1 MQNDVEHREPSE
13 RIRAHDTRTLPGGHF
28 RDWTYGATRGAVTTF
43 AIVAGAVGADLQS
56 TAILVVGLA
65 SLLANGFALAARNFI
80 ASKKYTFFPTES
92 PLEAAR
98 VTFTACT
105 GCGLIPLVAYPAG
118 LTVCTLAAASSF
130 FVIGV
135 MKSRSLRIEWW
146 RSGLNNLLIGL
157 SAAAL
162 AFGAGH
168 TLQTLISAH

>member
-1 MQNDVEHREPSE
+1 LRWQQE
-13 RIRAHDTRTLPGGHF
+13 I
-28 RDWTYGATRGAVTTF
+28 
-43 AIVAGAVGADLQS
+43 
-56 TAILVVGLA
+56 
-65 SLLANGFALAARNFI
+65 SLLRESALFCP
-80 ASKKYTFFPTES
+80 KES

-98 VTFTACT
+98 VTFTAC
-105 GCGLIPLVAYPAG
+105 LIPLVAYPAG

-146 RSGLNNLLIGL
+146 RSGLDNLFIGL

-168 TLQTLISAH
+168 TLQAFISAH

>member
-1 MQNDVEHREPSE
+1 
-13 RIRAHDTRTLPGGHF
+13 
-28 RDWTYGATRGAVTTF
+28 
-43 AIVAGAVGADLQS
+43 VAGAVGAHLQS
-56 TAILVVGLA
+56 TAVLVVGLA
-65 SLLANGFALAARNFI
+65 CLLANGFAPAARNFT
-80 ASKKYTFFPTES
+80 AARKHSFSPKES

-105 GCGLIPLVAYPAG
+105 VFGLIPLVAYPAG
-118 LTVCTLAAASSF
+118 LTVCTLAAAPSF

-146 RSGLNNLLIGL
+146 RSGLDNLFIGL

-168 TLQTLISAH
+168 TLQAFISAH